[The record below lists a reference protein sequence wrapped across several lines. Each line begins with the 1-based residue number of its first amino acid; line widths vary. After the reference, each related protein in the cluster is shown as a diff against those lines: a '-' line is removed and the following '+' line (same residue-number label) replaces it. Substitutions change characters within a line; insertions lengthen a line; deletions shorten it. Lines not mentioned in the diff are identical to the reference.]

1 MTKDEMIRT
10 YNRNAA
16 SWPALVFVYGILLG
30 TMVLSASAIS

>member
-30 TMVLSASAIS
+30 TMFLSAAAIS